1 MVGMYPDICS
11 IVPFAPELLRDVEEV
26 GISWLQRSGIDLL
39 RFINM
44 ELHAQMEIYYSF
56 FSITIPE
63 FINVDIDD
71 RTGTWRIP
79 IDANQD
85 RGAAAGIG
93 VLMTEIDRQATR
105 GLRSWQIYGHGI
117 GAGIGDI
124 FLKGRLLPVEFEG
137 MMHAEMRPELWM
149 LGKPGAVMCLL
160 YPQELPWG
168 RYSGRPTAGSV
179 RANPNALESS
189 LIGRSPPP
197 GISGRRHI
205 DRPLDNFMSS
215 PADRGMNR
223 RMDRGMVRTT
233 RISASHGQPA
243 HRQPLAITDNTVASY
258 FSDDTSTESNLSESE
273 SDTPKNRTKTKTTKG
288 KSTAKSAGRGKKET
302 QRRKQSSES
311 ESDDAPRETPKK
323 NVKKDKPIGKAASR
337 GRSPSDDEVAYSADE
352 QHQKG
357 KAKAS
362 ARRRKPEGES
372 QGPSKHGG
380 RRNRGRSPSDD
391 EAPPRVDPTEQAR
404 LDALKAQNGYGD
416 GKAEKSGWH

>member
-11 IVPFAPELLRDVEEV
+11 IIPFAPELLRDVEEV
-26 GISWLQRSGIDLL
+26 GILWLQRNGIDLL
-39 RFINM
+39 RFVNM
-44 ELHAQMEIYYSF
+44 EVYAQLEIYYSF
-56 FSITIPE
+56 FTITIPE

-71 RTGTWRIP
+71 GTGTWRIP
-79 IDANQD
+79 IEATRD

-105 GLRSWQIYGHGI
+105 GLRSWHIYGHGI

-168 RYSGRPTAGSV
+168 RYSGRPMAGSI

-189 LIGRSPPP
+189 LIGRSPSLGMSP
-197 GISGRRHI
+197 GMSGRRHI
-205 DRPLDNFMSS
+205 DRPLDSFMSRQ
-215 PADRGMNR
+215 ADRGM
-223 RMDRGMVRTT
+223 DRTT
-233 RISASHGQPA
+233 RIPAFHGQPA
-243 HRQPLAITDNTVASY
+243 HRQPLAITGNTVASY
-258 FSDDTSTESNLSESE
+258 FSDDTSTESDLSKSE
-273 SDTPKNRTKTKTTKG
+273 SDVPKRRTKTKTAKG
-288 KSTAKSAGRGKKET
+288 KSTVKSVGRGRKET
-302 QRRKQSSES
+302 QGRKQSSES
-311 ESDDAPRETPKK
+311 ESDDEPPEKPKK
-323 NVKKDKPIGKAASR
+323 NVKKDKSVSKAAGR

-352 QHQKG
+352 QRQKG

-362 ARRRKPEGES
+362 ARKRQPEGES

>member
-26 GISWLQRSGIDLL
+26 GILWLQRNGIDLL
-39 RFINM
+39 RFVNM
-44 ELHAQMEIYYSF
+44 EVLAQLEIYYSF
-56 FSITIPE
+56 FAITIPE

-79 IDANQD
+79 IEATED

-105 GLRSWQIYGHGI
+105 GLRSWHIYGHGI

-168 RYSGRPTAGSV
+168 RYSGRPMAGSV
-179 RANPNALESS
+179 RANPYALESS
-189 LIGRSPPP
+189 LIGRSPSP
-197 GISGRRHI
+197 GMSGPRHI
-205 DRPLDNFMSS
+205 DRPVDSFMSHQ
-215 PADRGMNR
+215 ADRGM
-223 RMDRGMVRTT
+223 DRTT
-233 RISASHGQPA
+233 RIPANHGQPA

-273 SDTPKNRTKTKTTKG
+273 SDTPKRRTKTKTTKG
-288 KSTAKSAGRGKKET
+288 NSTVKSAGRGKKET

-311 ESDDAPRETPKK
+311 ESDDEPPENPKE
-323 NVKKDKPIGKAASR
+323 NVKKDKSIGKAARR
-337 GRSPSDDEVAYSADE
+337 GLSPSDDEVTYSADE
-352 QHQKG
+352 QRQKG
-357 KAKAS
+357 KAKVS
-362 ARRRKPEGES
+362 ARKRKPEGES
-372 QGPSKHGG
+372 QRPSKHEG

>member
-1 MVGMYPDICS
+1 MVGMYPDIYS
-11 IVPFAPELLRDVEEV
+11 IVPFAPELVRDVEEV
-26 GISWLQRSGIDLL
+26 GISWLQRNGIDLL
-39 RFINM
+39 RFVNM
-44 ELHAQMEIYYSF
+44 EAYAQLEIYYSF
-56 FSITIPE
+56 FTIAIPQ

-79 IDANQD
+79 IEATQD

-93 VLMTEIDRQATR
+93 VLMMEIDRQATR
-105 GLRSWQIYGHGI
+105 GLRSWHIYGHGI

-168 RYSGRPTAGSV
+168 RYSGRPTAGSI

-189 LIGRSPPP
+189 LIGRSRPP

-205 DRPLDNFMSS
+205 DRPPDIFMTSQ
-215 PADRGMNR
+215 ADRGMDR
-223 RMDRGMVRTT
+223 RMDRGMDRTS
-233 RISASHGQPA
+233 RNPAFHHQPA
-243 HRQPLAITDNTVASY
+243 HRQPLAITGNTVASY
-258 FSDDTSTESNLSESE
+258 FSDDTSTESDLSESE
-273 SDTPKNRTKTKTTKG
+273 SDAPKRRTETKTAKG
-288 KSTAKSAGRGKKET
+288 KSTVKSAGRGKKET
-302 QRRKQSSES
+302 QGRKRSSES
-311 ESDDAPRETPKK
+311 ESDDEPPENPKQ
-323 NVKKDKPIGKAASR
+323 NVKKDKSIGRAARR

-352 QHQKG
+352 QRQKG
-357 KAKAS
+357 KAKVS
-362 ARRRKPEGES
+362 ARKQKPEGES
-372 QGPSKHGG
+372 QRPSKHQAH
-380 RRNRGRSPSDD
+380 RNRGRSPSDD